1 MPQFAYRAKD
11 SHLKI
16 IEGTIE
22 ADSEAA
28 AISRL
33 GGQGVFPITI
43 AEAGA
48 PAAGTRLWRDRRVSK
63 QTLAFTTRQ
72 LADLLSGGLPLLSAL
87 TLLGK
92 QTEHAGLRRMVEQ
105 LAAAV
110 REGRPLSDAMSEHP
124 RVFPPLYVSM
134 VRAGEVGGALEQS
147 LDRLATLWEQDAEL
161 IGRVK
166 SAAAYPLFVLV
177 MAAAMTA
184 FLMAYVI
191 PTLSQVFTE
200 SGQALPLP
208 TRIVLAISGALR
220 AWWWLLLGA
229 AIALGAAARQWAAS
243 PAGRATL
250 DRVFL
255 RLPGIGTLARKI
267 ETARFSRSLGVLIG
281 QGVPL
286 LSALEVVAR
295 NITNTLLREAIL
307 RVQARVREGSSIAA
321 ALGATNQ
328 FPVFVS
334 NMVAVGEESGSVD
347 AALLKVAIA
356 YERDVDRTIRTLTT
370 LLEPILLVVVGGVV
384 MFIVL
389 AMLLPI
395 FQLGSVVQ

>member
-11 SHLKI
+11 SRLKI
-16 IEGTIE
+16 IEGVIE
-22 ADSEAA
+22 ADSESV

-33 GGQGVFPITI
+33 GGQGIFPISI

-48 PAAGTRLWRDRRVSK
+48 PVAGAIVWRDRRVSK
-63 QTLAFTTRQ
+63 HTLAFTTRQ

-87 TLLGK
+87 TLLSK

-105 LAAAV
+105 MVAAV
-110 REGRPLSDAMSEHP
+110 RDGRPLSDAMAEHP

-134 VRAGEVGGALEQS
+134 VRAGEVGGQLEQS

-161 IGRVK
+161 IGRIK
-166 SAAAYPLFVLV
+166 SAAAYPVFVLV
-177 MAAAMTA
+177 MAVAMTL
-184 FLMAYVI
+184 FLMSYVI
-191 PTLSQVFTE
+191 PTLSQVFSE

-208 TRIVLAISGALR
+208 TRIVLAVSGALR

-229 AIALGAAARQWAAS
+229 AVAVGAAAKQWAAN
-243 PAGRATL
+243 PAGRAAL
-250 DRVFL
+250 DAAFI
-255 RLPGIGTLARKI
+255 RLPGIGMLARKI
-267 ETARFSRSLGVLIG
+267 ETARMSRSLGVLLG

-286 LSALEVVAR
+286 LTSLEVVAR
-295 NITNTLLREAIL
+295 NITNSLLRDAVL
-307 RVQARVREGSSIAA
+307 NVQARVREGASIAA
-321 ALGATNQ
+321 ALGATHQ

-334 NMVAVGEESGSVD
+334 NMIAVGEESGTID
-347 AALLKVAIA
+347 AALAKVAVA

>member
-11 SHLKI
+11 TNLHI
-16 IEGTIE
+16 VEGLIE
-22 ADSEAA
+22 ADSESA

-33 GGQGVFPITI
+33 GGQGIYPITI

-48 PAAGTRLWRDRRVSK
+48 PAAGAILWRDRRVSK

-87 TLLGK
+87 TLLAK
-92 QTEHAGLRRMVEQ
+92 QTEHAGLRRIVEQ
-105 LAAAV
+105 MVAAV
-110 REGRPLSDAMSEHP
+110 RDGRPLSDAMAEHP

-134 VRAGEVGGALEQS
+134 VRAGEVGGQLERS

-161 IGRVK
+161 IGRLK

-177 MAAAMTA
+177 MAIAMTL
-184 FLMAYVI
+184 FLMSYVI

-208 TRIVLAISGALR
+208 TRIVLAISGAIR
-220 AWWWLLLGA
+220 AWWWLLL
-229 AIALGAAARQWAAS
+229 LGAAAVVVAVRQWAAS
-243 PAGRATL
+243 LAGRAAV
-250 DRVFL
+250 DRVFI
-255 RLPGIGTLARKI
+255 RLPGLGPLARKI
-267 ETARFSRSLGVLIG
+267 ETARLARSLGVLIG

-295 NITNTLLREAIL
+295 NITNLTLREAVL
-307 RVQARVREGSSIAA
+307 TVQARVREGSSIAA
-321 ALGATNQ
+321 ALGATRE

-334 NMVAVGEESGSVD
+334 NMVAVGEESGTVD
-347 AALLKVAIA
+347 AALLKVATA

-370 LLEPILLVVVGGVV
+370 LLEPIMLVVVGGVV